1 MDYISIFLLTIRC
14 LHKTR
19 SAAVTSMTSDSK
31 GFNNLSFIGSNQI
44 KANNTMMPGS
54 QNLGVALDGNMM
66 KQPLKRANTFPYQV
80 LQNNDSTTSYSSSAS
95 ADSDSYAE
103 DTGTVTASGPSDTS
117 GIVKNRKRSSPDTSR
132 KFAERR

>member
-1 MDYISIFLLTIRC
+1 MQIADTYSYFFCRC

-19 SAAVTSMTSDSK
+19 SAAVTSMTSEDK

-44 KANNTMMPGS
+44 KANNTMMTTDGKAM
-54 QNLGVALDGNMM
+54 VAVDGNLM
-66 KQPLKRANTFPYQV
+66 KQPLKKANTFPYQV

-103 DTGTVTASGPSDTS
+103 EANVSGPS
-117 GIVKNRKRSSPDTSR
+117 GIVKNQRISSESNTNL
-132 KFAERR
+132 ERRL